1 MTKQTSKTSQSKK
14 KSSKPNLNSIPK
26 VVGFPNFNNSSPF
39 PPMMHKKLQYSSNNT
54 LSSYSTAGITGT
66 EQIFN
71 LNSLFDPDATGV
83 GHQPYGFDQLCSST
97 GPYYKYKVLRAHV
110 TCEFTN
116 PSDSVARL
124 YAFVALRNDV
134 SNSSSLTNVSMNL
147 ISERSMATS
156 KYIPTTG
163 SQKAVFNLNIPIAG
177 ALNQNLLEFNSD
189 VNNTASVYSSN
200 PVWLA
205 QLKLAIGEA
214 SQDSATSVNVKTT
227 IQFDAVFFDRLPL
240 ASS

>member
-1 MTKQTSKTSQSKK
+1 MR
-14 KSSKPNLNSIPK
+14 
-26 VVGFPNFNNSSPF
+26 
-39 PPMMHKKLQYSSNNT
+39 KKLQYSSLNT

-97 GPYYKYKVLRAHV
+97 GPYYKYKVLSATV
-110 TCEFTN
+110 SLEFTN

-124 YAFVALRNDV
+124 YAFVGIRNDV
-134 SNSSSLTNVSMNL
+134 SNSSSLTNVAMNL
-147 ISERSMATS
+147 IAERSMATS

-163 SQKAVFNLNIPIAG
+163 AQRAVFQLKIPIAG
-177 ALNQNLLEFNSD
+177 GLNQTRLEFDSD
-189 VNNTASVYSSN
+189 VNNTAAVYSSN
-200 PVWLA
+200 PVWLS
-205 QLKLAIGEA
+205 QLRLVVGEA
-214 SQDSATSVNVKTT
+214 SQDSVSSVNCKTT
-227 IQFDAVFFDRLPL
+227 IQYEAMFFDRIPL